1 MKSDV
6 ADVVGGAWLALGR
19 CLCTLCIGKSINLDP
34 GGEVEGGRTK
44 VNELCA
50 AATARCCWQ
59 DEFCDYRL
67 LAHVNCSLMIISL
80 ITFVACG
87 DIW

>member
-34 GGEVEGGRTK
+34 GGEVEGVGGGG
-44 VNELCA
+44 
-50 AATARCCWQ
+50 
-59 DEFCDYRL
+59 
-67 LAHVNCSLMIISL
+67 AHQ
-80 ITFVACG
+80 G
-87 DIW
+87 K